1 MSHRRFVA
9 APLTTYTHSANS
21 TVTLGTDAR
30 RPGCTR
36 HENRLS
42 NQVEGVVVLFA
53 VEPLV
58 VQGLEGPFSDAV
70 MVRSLDPGA
79 AVTQLGV
86 GVDEMLEPE
95 RAERSTVVGDQGD
108 RGRSPA
114 VTGLVR

>member
-1 MSHRRFVA
+1 MRHRRFVA
-9 APLTTYTHSANS
+9 VPLDHLHPLSHS

-30 RPGCTR
+30 RPRRTR
-36 HENRLS
+36 HEDRLS
-42 NQVEGVVVLFA
+42 GQVEGVVVLFA

-58 VQGLEGPFSDAV
+58 VQGPEGPFSDAV
-70 MVRSLDPGA
+70 MARHLDPGA
-79 AVTQLGV
+79 DVTQLGV